1 MIIDSLKSLA
11 VPIDSLQ
18 GLPGNPRQ
26 GDVDAV
32 ARSLKS
38 FGQRKPIVVRKDDG
52 TIIAGNHTWQAAKKL
67 GWTEIAVA
75 FVGDD
80 DVTAKAYAL
89 ADNRTAELG
98 SYDEQAL
105 LNLIEEVHAVMP
117 EYVRDAGWSEEA
129 VADLVNKLALEQPK
143 ELNEDVIP
151 EPPNQPKT
159 KLGDVYKLG
168 NHRLVCGDS
177 TQSKILNQALEGKL
191 ADCIF
196 TDPPYNVNYQGG
208 TKEKLTIENDSMTT
222 LDFENFLSAAYK
234 AMFENIKNGGAI
246 YVCHA
251 DGSSVSFRAKFIES
265 GFMLKQILIWVK
277 DNFTLSRQDYNWQHE
292 PIIYGWKPGA
302 AHSWYGPFS
311 DSTVQE
317 LVEKDITKMS
327 KDTLV
332 DILQKIST
340 TTTIIKEARPRK
352 NSEHP
357 TMKPVELI
365 MRLVSNSA
373 KLGDTILDP
382 FGGSG
387 STLISAEKLQMRA
400 SIVELDPKY
409 CDVIIKRWENLTGEK
424 AVLVQNAESA

>member
-1 MIIDSLKSLA
+1 MIIDSLKNLA
-11 VPIDSLQ
+11 VSIDSLK
-18 GLPGNPRQ
+18 GLPGNPRV

-32 ARSLKS
+32 AASLEK

-67 GWTEIAVA
+67 GWKEIAVA

-80 DVTAKAYAL
+80 DTTAQAYAL

-105 LNLIEEVHAVMP
+105 KDLIFAVAEVDP
-117 EYVRDAGWSEEA
+117 ELVRASGWSDDA
-129 VADLVNKLALEQPK
+129 VKDLVNKLASEQPK
-143 ELNEDVIP
+143 ELKEDVVP
-151 EPPNQPKT
+151 ETPTEAKA
-159 KLGDVYKLG
+159 KLGDVYILG

-177 TQSKILNQALEGKL
+177 TDSKILSQALNGEL
-191 ADCIF
+191 ADCVF

-208 TKEKLTIENDSMTT
+208 TKDKLTIENDSMSTA
-222 LDFENFLSAAYK
+222 DFEKFLLASYK
-234 AMFENIKNGGAI
+234 AMYENTKEGGAI

-251 DGSSVSFRAKFIES
+251 DGSSVSFRAKFIDS

-302 AHSWYGPFS
+302 AHTWYGPFS

-332 DILQKIST
+332 DILQRIST
-340 TTTIIKEARPRK
+340 TTTVIRENRPRR
-352 NSEHP
+352 NFEHP

-365 MRLVSNSA
+365 IKMLTNSA
-373 KLGDTILDP
+373 KHGDRILDP

-387 STLISAEKLQMRA
+387 STLVAAEKLHMSA
-400 SIVELDPKY
+400 SLVELDPRY
-409 CDVIIKRWENLTGEK
+409 CDVIVQRWENLTGEK
-424 AVLVQNAESA
+424 AVLVNAKSA